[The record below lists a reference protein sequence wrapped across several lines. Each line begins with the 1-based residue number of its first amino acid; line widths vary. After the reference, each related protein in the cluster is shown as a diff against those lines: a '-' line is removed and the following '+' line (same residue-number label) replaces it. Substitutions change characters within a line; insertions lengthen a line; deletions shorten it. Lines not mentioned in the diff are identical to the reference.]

1 MKLWYIA
8 AAVCLLNI
16 PFGYWRQ
23 NVRKFSTQ
31 WVLAVHLPVPFVIAM
46 RIFGRLGWHLSTFPV
61 LIGAYFT
68 GQFFGGYLQKQFT
81 KLMNHPTTSCL
92 VIDLAVLSKNRFLE
106 HGDHS

>member
-8 AAVCLLNI
+8 VAVYLLNI
-16 PFGYWRQ
+16 PFGYWRE

-31 WVLAVHLPVPFVIAM
+31 WILAVHLPVPFVIAL

-68 GQFFGGYLQKQFT
+68 GQFFGGYLQKRFT
-81 KLMNHPTTSCL
+81 TLPDRHTTSCL
-92 VIDLAVLSKNRFLE
+92 VIDLAAISKNRFCS
-106 HGDHS
+106 HGHHS